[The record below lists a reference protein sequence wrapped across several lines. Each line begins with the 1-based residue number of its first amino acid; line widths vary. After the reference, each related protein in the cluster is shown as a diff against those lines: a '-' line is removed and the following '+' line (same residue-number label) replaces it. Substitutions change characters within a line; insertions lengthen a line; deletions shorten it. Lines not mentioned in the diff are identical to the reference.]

1 MTALLLF
8 AILITLLGGWL
19 YVGYA
24 VLALVAIWVVILIVL
39 YISTIGDDSDS
50 YLSPSRKVRIK
61 QLERAIARKQGLGY
75 ETKELEFEL
84 DALRTPTPSNSKPNK
99 STAYQVSFGEGFLDA
114 FTFGSAYEKR
124 RLRRAIRHK
133 KSLGYDTS
141 ELEERLRKL

>member
-8 AILITLLGGWL
+8 AILVTLLGGWL

-24 VLALVAIWVVILIVL
+24 ALALGAIWIVVLTILC
-39 YISTIGDDSDS
+39 ISTLGERVNN
-50 YLSPSRKVRIK
+50 YLSPLRKVRIK

-75 ETKELEFEL
+75 ETKELELEL
-84 DALRTPTPSNSKPNK
+84 DALRTPNPSNSKPNK
-99 STAYQVSFGEGFLDA
+99 STDYQVSFGEGFLDA

>member
-1 MTALLLF
+1 MTPLLLF

-24 VLALVAIWVVILIVL
+24 VLALVAIWIVILIIL
-39 YISTIGDDSDS
+39 YISTFGEGSDS
-50 YLSPSRKVRIK
+50 YRSPSRKVKIK

-75 ETKELEFEL
+75 DTKELELEL
-84 DALRTPTPSNSKPNK
+84 DALRTPTPSNSKTNK
-99 STAYQVSFGEGFLDA
+99 SNAYEVSFGEGFLDA

-141 ELEERLRKL
+141 ELEERLKKL